1 MMAQKGNAEEAK
13 DDAKPT
19 VAPKKKEEKVPYAKT
34 LLDTYMDDDLDFK
47 NTKIEILKKESNF
60 LRGNLTAEFDSDEFQ
75 NIPDLMM

>member
-19 VAPKKKEEKVPYAKT
+19 VVKVPYAKT

-60 LRGNLTAEFDSDEFQ
+60 LRGDLTA
-75 NIPDLMM
+75 